1 MAGGGAV
8 VKPSIKILHVI
19 TRLDLGGSAENTLL
33 TAIGFAQR
41 GYRVDILAG
50 NSDNPPS
57 DNEKKALENGVSII
71 RMKQIRRNPSVVS
84 DVIALFLIYRYLRAG
99 RYDLVHTHTSK
110 AGILGRIAAK
120 LANTRCI
127 VHTPHGHIFYGYF
140 SRMLTDVFVHLERFA
155 STFTDAQI
163 TLTHQEKRDYLARNV
178 GRADMLYPVYS
189 GIHLGPFLSPK
200 CTPLEARAKLG
211 LGNSWF
217 VAGTV
222 ARYVPVKNHHL
233 IISAASR
240 LKEHKDIHFAFAGD
254 GELQGDLVAHVKE
267 CGLQDRFHFMGWRN
281 DVPEILVACDIF
293 IMCSKNEGMGRA
305 FVEAQAAGLPVIGTK
320 VGGVAE
326 VLDEGRTGY
335 LVGPDDADGLADKI
349 ELLYSRKSHR
359 NALSEACRKW
369 VNPKFSV
376 DVMIDEIE
384 KVYTKV
390 LEEKRH

>member
-1 MAGGGAV
+1 M
-8 VKPSIKILHVI
+8 VKAPVKVLHVI

-41 GYRVDILAG
+41 GYRVDIIAG
-50 NSDNPPS
+50 QSDNPPS
-57 DNEKKALENGVSII
+57 VNEKKAMECGVSII
-71 RMKQIRRNPSVVS
+71 RLKQMKRNPSIVSDAITLFLLYRYIRRN
-84 DVIALFLIYRYLRAG
+84 

-110 AGILGRIAAK
+110 AGILGRMAAK
-120 LANTRCI
+120 LADTRCI

-140 SRMLTDVFVHLERFA
+140 SKVLTMVFVYLERFA

-163 TLTHQEKRDYLARNV
+163 TLTNREKSDYLQRNI
-178 GRADMLYPVYS
+178 GSADRFYPIYS
-189 GIHLGPFLSPK
+189 GIELEQFLSPK
-200 CTPLEARAKLG
+200 CSRQEARKNLG
-211 LGNSWF
+211 LGLASF

-240 LKEHKDIHFAFAGD
+240 LKHLTDIHFVFAGD
-254 GELQGDLVAHVKE
+254 GELHDELLAHVKD
-267 CGLQDRFHFMGWRN
+267 CGMQDCFHFIGWRN
-281 DVPEILVACDIF
+281 DIPDVLAAFDIF

-305 FVEAQAAGLPVIGTK
+305 FVEAQAAGLPVIGTR

-335 LVGPDDADGLADKI
+335 LVDPDDAEELADKI

-359 NALSEACRKW
+359 AALSEACRKW
-369 VNPKFSV
+369 VYPKFSV
-376 DVMIDEIE
+376 EIMVDEIE
-384 KVYTKV
+384 KVYRKV
-390 LEEKRH
+390 MEEKGP